1 MPKQKNY
8 QGLTSIEAEA
18 KLKQSGQNIIIQK
31 KKFGSLFIF
40 FKKLTS
46 PLFLLMISI
55 SLVSIAIGQVTSAV
69 FVIMMVI
76 LSAVFDF
83 INSYKSQK
91 VVEKLATRVST
102 KVIVLRDNEKKEITP
117 NAIVPGDVLFLSA
130 GNIIPAD
137 CELIESDD
145 FFVDQSALTGES
157 MPCEKIAS
165 TKNLG
170 KKVSVDEA
178 NLIFMGTSVISG
190 LATVRVI
197 TTGQETKFGKI
208 AGELNKAEP
217 KTNFE
222 ISITKFSL
230 FIMRLIFYMVSFVL
244 IVYLVKNS
252 QNLERNSV
260 LQAITFALAITLG
273 VTPDMLPAII
283 TFCLSRGSK
292 MMANKK
298 VIVKHLS
305 SIESFGSM
313 DILCT
318 DKTGTLTQN
327 HITLIKYVDY
337 IGKDSAK
344 VLELG
349 RVSSYFHTGVENPM
363 DSAINEYQAGDISSY
378 KKIDEIPYDFE
389 RRCSSMVVKNN
400 NKKFLITKGA
410 PEAIINICSQYEL
423 GGKVT
428 KDHAKKNLITKKFQN
443 LSQDGFRVLGL
454 CYKEIFETD
463 EKKSYSKSEEVNMTF
478 IGFLAFLDPAK
489 ATVEKTLNE
498 LEDLG
503 VEIKILT
510 GDNELLTA
518 KICHEIGLNI
528 KGIITGEEME
538 KMSDLALSRKIASI
552 NIFARIDPVQKERI
566 ILLLK
571 KSGKTIGFLGDGIND
586 APALRAA
593 DVGVSVNN
601 AVDIAK
607 ETADIILLEKNLET
621 LKDGVIEGR
630 KTFHN
635 TLKYILMGL
644 SSNFGN
650 MFSMMGAFI
659 FLPFLPMLPAQVLFN
674 NFIYDAS
681 QFSLPTDNVD
691 KAELL
696 KPAHWNLDF
705 IKKYMIVF
713 GFASSL
719 FDFLTFFLLY
729 YVYHLSEHQFQTG
742 WFIESIAT
750 QILVIYII
758 RTKKIPFF
766 KSRPS
771 KPLLITTLTAVI
783 IAWIVPFTILGEL
796 MGFERLPFYI
806 MAIILGY
813 VVVYLGLVEFVKKLF
828 YQQQNKHVQKLLKAT

>member
-1 MPKQKNY
+1 MAEAKKY
-8 QGLTSIEAEA
+8 QGLSSSEAIL
-18 KLKQSGQNIIIQK
+18 KLKQFGPNIITKQK
-31 KKFGSLFIF
+31 RFSSFVMF

-55 SLVSIAIGQVTSAV
+55 SVVSFVIGQRTSAI

-102 KVIVLRDNEKKEITP
+102 KVTILRDGKKQELP
-117 NAIVPGDVLFLSA
+117 LADVVPDDILFLSA

-137 CELIESDD
+137 CQLVESDD

-157 MPCEKIAS
+157 MPCEKVAS
-165 TKNLG
+165 NKRINKNNTAE
-170 KKVSVDEA
+170 DE
-178 NLIFMGTSVISG
+178 NVIFMGTSVVSG
-190 LATVRVI
+190 FGTALVLK
-197 TTGQETKFGKI
+197 TGKETKFGKI
-208 AGELNKAEP
+208 AGELDKAEP

-230 FIMRLIFYMVSFVL
+230 FIMRLVFYMVSFVL
-244 IVYLVKNS
+244 MVYLIKNFQHLNKNS
-252 QNLERNSV
+252 ILE
-260 LQAITFALAITLG
+260 AITFSLAVTLG

-292 MMANKK
+292 MMAKKK

-305 SIESFGSM
+305 SIENFGSM

-327 HITLIKYVDY
+327 HISLVKYTDY
-337 IGKDSAK
+337 EGKDSAK
-344 VLELG
+344 VLEFG
-349 RVSSYFHTGVENPM
+349 RASSYFHTGIQNPM
-363 DSAINEYQAGDISSY
+363 DNAINEYQAGEVVGFE
-378 KKIDEIPYDFE
+378 KIDEIPYDFE
-389 RRCSSMVVKNN
+389 RRRSSMVVKKDD
-400 NKKFLITKGA
+400 KKFLITKGA
-410 PEAIINICSQYEL
+410 PEAVISICNQYEL
-423 GGKVT
+423 DNKIV
-428 KDHAKKNLITKKFQN
+428 KDKSASNIIQEKFEN
-443 LSQDGFRVLGL
+443 LSKDGFRVLAL
-454 CYKEIFETD
+454 CYKEIIAD
-463 EKKSYSKSEEVNMTF
+463 DSQKSFDKNEENNMTF
-478 IGFLAFLDPAK
+478 IGFLSFLDPAK
-489 ATVEKTLNE
+489 ETVKQTIVE
-498 LEDLG
+498 LEQLG

-510 GDNELLTA
+510 GDNELLSE
-518 KICHEIGLNI
+518 KICRDIGLDI
-528 KGIITGEEME
+528 KGTITGEEME
-538 KMSDLALSRKIASI
+538 KLNDDQLSNKLPNLS
-552 NIFARIDPVQKERI
+552 IFARIDPIQKERI
-566 ILLLK
+566 ILILK
-571 KSGKTIGFLGDGIND
+571 KAGKTVGFLGDGIND

-650 MFSMMGAFI
+650 MFSMMGAAT
-659 FLPFLPMLPAQVLFN
+659 FLPFLPMLPGQILFN

-681 QFSLPTDNVD
+681 QFSLPTDTVD
-691 KAELL
+691 EDELL
-696 KPAHWNLDF
+696 KPTHWDLGF
-705 IKKYMIVF
+705 VKKYMLVF
-713 GFASSL
+713 GWISSL
-719 FDFLTFFLLY
+719 FDFLTFFLLFS
-729 YVYHLSEHQFQTG
+729 VYHLGESQFQTG

-758 RTKKIPFF
+758 RTKKIPFI

-771 KPLLITTLTAVI
+771 KALLITTLSAVA
-783 IAWIVPFTILGEL
+783 IAWIIPFTFLGRI
-796 MGFERLPFYI
+796 MGFGTLPI
-806 MAIILGY
+806 SLMAFIFGY
-813 VVVYLGLVEFVKKLF
+813 VLIYLGIVEIAKRIF
-828 YQQQNKHVQKLLKAT
+828 YHQHNKRLQKTLRAA